1 MDMPGYTDYG
11 KMYEMNPGAFWQ
23 SQNQLGLAQQFQQ
36 SRQTQADL
44 ANQRAGLDN
53 MFQMDTYQDR
63 VRQGRSAADLAGYQ
77 ASDAGVKN
85 RINTATEGLQLDA
98 AQKKII
104 MEASDS
110 ELKQMENL
118 GQRWAYSLNPEER
131 EAGTQMLKMHK
142 DFIKLRETQAF
153 SAGESAKQRA
163 HQMAL
168 QKQAQDAMMARQQAI
183 AKAKLDA
190 KTDTDKMSMD
200 QRISHYSALA
210 QRARASGDF
219 ELANEYYNEA
229 QYLTQLKAAQRP
241 DTTAGKPD
249 VGAITGLP
257 TTTPRPLPTP
267 PIGQPPQQPA
277 APAAA
282 PKMTLGQVKQMYPG
296 KTDEQIRAAW
306 KKKFGVDLQ

>member
-183 AKAKLDA
+183 AKAKMDA
-190 KTDTDKMSMD
+190 RGSDPGKMSTD
-200 QRISHYSALA
+200 QLRARFLA
-210 QRARASGDF
+210 QAQAAQAAGDY
-219 ELANEYYNEA
+219 ELANELYKEA
-229 QYLTQLKAAQRP
+229 QYITQLRAFERP
-241 DTTAGKPD
+241 DPMAGKPD
-249 VGAITGLP
+249 MGAITGLP
-257 TTTPRPLPTP
+257 ENAPKPPPTNPAQQGQPTP
-267 PIGQPPQQPA
+267 
-277 APAAA
+277 PAAA